1 MAKNRVFFNIYEQLS
16 GMRIVAIVVL
26 LVLGGGVL
34 YYFNQLAQSL
44 DEREAK
50 YATLYAESISFLFE
64 KGLDS
69 NCDYTYVQ
77 EVLAAN
83 ESIPTILVM
92 NGQISN
98 HENIPELEDSTNT
111 YTAEETENLLLMKIS
126 EMRQEHTPIEFTFGS
141 DNDPLG
147 KITGYVYYS
156 SSLIVKQLRYFPYVL
171 IAAFLILGSLAF
183 IAYSSSRRAEENRV
197 WVGLAKETAHQ
208 LGTPI
213 SALMAWVE
221 VLKSEP
227 NFDESIGEEM
237 TKDIS
242 RLETITTRFSN
253 IGSVPQMKE
262 QPVTELVEH
271 TLKYLEKR
279 ISRKVDWFYE
289 NNLENRDQVV
299 NINRPLIEWVI
310 ENLCKNAVDA
320 MAGIGEL
327 HISISND
334 SKNRVVVDIRDT
346 GKGIAKGNLRRVF
359 KAGFSTKKRGWGLG
373 LTLAKRIVEIYHDG
387 SLFVKETEVGKG
399 TTFRMI
405 LPK

>member
-262 QPVTELVEH
+262 QTVTELVEH